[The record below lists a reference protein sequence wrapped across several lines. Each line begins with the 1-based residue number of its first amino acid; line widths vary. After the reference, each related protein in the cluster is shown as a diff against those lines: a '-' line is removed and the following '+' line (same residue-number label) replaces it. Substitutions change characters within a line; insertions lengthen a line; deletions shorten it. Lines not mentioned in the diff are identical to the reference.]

1 MYTMVKLC
9 LQLSRRGFQRPISH
23 RLAMHTK
30 HGQFRY
36 NERILFYKKMRRE
49 WIQVLCYKVKAHI
62 HVQNGRY
69 CCNKAPIDS
78 PHLKSSLTKRR
89 LHVHHGVT
97 DFNEILSK
105 LCHSENKITA
115 NARESPIPGDC
126 GAAEGWWHRWGIACR
141 GSEGAST
148 WLLDLWGA
156 GGSCCCYRWGWRWGR
171 RRKIR
176 WSDRSGSAGLPGAP
190 HPSAATV
197 RRHSSTP
204 SRRPSSRIPWTPEK
218 HTREFYEGFENFIE
232 NLIVS
237 IKEKLCEEFVEHLRV
252 GWFLRRW
259 SPGMAMVVSSSLL
272 DFRIRPW
279 RPWRRETRTDI
290 YLVPRYA
297 ECLKPLRSRI
307 PAYRV
312 LTTVNIAFSVTYYFG
327 ITQSFNCLL
336 YISFYASKGEIG
348 CLDIIEN

>member
-1 MYTMVKLC
+1 MLQSEGTYPCTEWKILLQQSPNRLTTLQVICYKLKDFMYTMVKLC

-36 NERILFYKKMRRE
+36 NERILFYKKMRKE

-126 GAAEGWWHRWGIACR
+126 GAAEG
-141 GSEGAST
+141 
-148 WLLDLWGA
+148 
-156 GGSCCCYRWGWRWGR
+156 
-171 RRKIR
+171 
-176 WSDRSGSAGLPGAP
+176 
-190 HPSAATV
+190 
-197 RRHSSTP
+197 
-204 SRRPSSRIPWTPEK
+204 
-218 HTREFYEGFENFIE
+218 
-232 NLIVS
+232 
-237 IKEKLCEEFVEHLRV
+237 
-252 GWFLRRW
+252 
-259 SPGMAMVVSSSLL
+259 
-272 DFRIRPW
+272 
-279 RPWRRETRTDI
+279 
-290 YLVPRYA
+290 
-297 ECLKPLRSRI
+297 
-307 PAYRV
+307 
-312 LTTVNIAFSVTYYFG
+312 
-327 ITQSFNCLL
+327 
-336 YISFYASKGEIG
+336 
-348 CLDIIEN
+348 